1 MSKFIVTDEQ
11 RRRIAE
17 KTGTISRT
25 KNENAW
31 QFVVTDEARRRLEQN
46 REKKLL
52 EEERRRA
59 LAPYAGA
66 WVDRQLQRTVGL
78 IDNEKIDPAAK
89 TQTETRTPLY
99 EMSFPRVS
107 SPQLERK
114 TSERIAARNAAV
126 QQDTPLL
133 PSERAVSNL
142 QTRPYTPETTRR
154 EVSVLG
160 QKRTPASAQNAAD
173 SNTDMYTAGWYS
185 EQEKKAA
192 AAVAQNAETRA
203 ERVKTWDTQEYG
215 KLNTEY
221 EQRQADYDQRKQS
234 YIRRQFDSAD
244 FSMGDTAAAQVFY
257 KQAAEEYDRQNA
269 AAREETNQLGEY
281 LKSRKESEDL
291 KADLRQIQL
300 YTDEWK
306 NVDNNRGV
314 PENAAVYEAMN
325 GRWTQAKVDNIL
337 KGTSSE
343 AYVSDTERNVVAY
356 LLATGRDQDAI
367 QFAQTLDKRIL
378 NARQEIDIHKKAQA
392 EAQRIAAIDNGFVRS
407 LASAWQAVQGG
418 YDSVISQLQ
427 NFGRG
432 ILGSDDLRTG
442 VNELA
447 NAYNIERVE
456 GETWVGATLLKAL
469 TAGIEMTP
477 AIGAGMLTGGMGT
490 VAGMSVSNLAA
501 GGTLFAQAA
510 GGSYAEA
517 IRDGYSVG
525 EARMYGV
532 LTGSMEVLTN
542 KFLGGVKGLTSEST
556 AVKSIRKTVESASK
570 KLIKNPTGQKLLN
583 ILGTYAGEGASEGI
597 EELIQAIAEPVVRDF
612 VFNEQNGIQLSAESF
627 EEALIGALTAWMIN
641 APATGVQSIR
651 TLASRNSSAVNRQQ
665 SLNDAPADG
674 SIAAEVAN
682 APDSSVDVKARDALR
697 TLYQGRQI
705 SNSQA
710 EAILD
715 SPAVLAELQRR
726 AGITIDTT
734 NTTKSQRRAAVK
746 NAALS
751 ISPDGQVVRADNA
764 DSPDL
769 TPEQQVIYD
778 DLQTAKQMQAEGK
791 TGGEIYNETKWVAM
805 NGKWAYNF
813 DHILPS
819 GESADIIL
827 AKDGEI
833 NGGQPRGLGVGVAP
847 HREVSEGSGAV
858 EAGSRPV
865 SGQVRAKGTRS
876 WEAASNAERNRIT
889 ELVSSH
895 FSTSEAQDM
904 LQSFGSPEAFA
915 AAIVNDYA
923 QGRAVAER
931 WSNIISDF
939 DGLIN
944 GIDTV
949 FGTPSDGNTNGIEAH
964 DASVEESPPPRT
976 APEGKIKSKTTIIRR
991 IRRDLGITAHT
1002 GDMFLK
1008 GALGEHV
1015 QNSGAIHTKR
1025 ANDLESFTH
1034 EVGHELDKRFSLR
1047 ADLDAE
1053 TQRELIDNAQKHLVS
1068 YPNSSE
1074 HLPEAVA
1081 EYFRNYFRDAQGAE
1095 AAYPNFSSV
1104 VQSRIDPKT
1113 LKKINFNAADVNRY
1127 LSSSGLERA
1136 RTHIV
1141 SHGETDKGA
1150 ASPIDAVTDKWEHR
1164 AEAYRINM
1172 TDKLAGIQ
1180 KLMQQ
1185 ARKSVLANN
1194 SASKESAA
1202 LLELNNAYMQ
1212 AMNAEYAT
1220 GAAQFIIEQGLT
1232 DSDGNIVAD
1241 SLQSRLKDVNLRD
1254 RAVYKDFNLYLVL
1267 RHAEERL
1274 KSAPVKFGVEEFD
1287 NPAKRREAIAELEKQ
1302 HPEFAAAADK
1312 ITEFNFQLLQYRAVK
1327 DGIISQETLNE
1338 WKQRWPHYVPLFRD
1352 MSSDTDFLDAFM
1364 SDASGSGD
1372 SFKKAKGSA
1381 RDIYAP
1387 LESIV
1392 QNTYHIIQ
1400 QGNRNRITNLI
1411 MDTAEYA
1418 GDLSWM
1424 IEAVPNIQ
1432 HEQGYVTYY
1441 RNGQQRCARVNDWAL
1456 YQSIQAM
1463 RPENADRLTRMIAA
1477 TNHFFTATVTGNNIL
1492 WSLGRNLVRD
1502 LQTLLRN
1509 QDSAKDIVGIVKE
1522 LFGVWLRPVGQRAK
1536 TIKAKITQ
1544 QPSAETNSDA
1554 ARYEREFLAMGGYS
1568 GVSQLSSLSPKKMS
1582 RSLTG
1587 YHGNIAARGKDIYLS
1602 ISDIIERK
1610 PRAAQYVRL
1619 RRKGYNATQAFYEA
1633 MDVTT
1638 NFRRAGIAGRKI
1650 NQFIPFFN
1658 AGIQGSSKMY
1668 RSVLGRGEGIHT
1680 GGRAAIRHT
1689 VLRFTWSAVF
1699 AAAQIGGI
1707 ALWFGGDD
1715 DDEERIEAYKRLS
1728 TYQKNN
1734 NYNIYIGNGRFL
1746 SIGKP
1751 RELGI
1756 LGSAMERLGEMWFLD
1771 NEDAFYDFF
1780 NYAGDQA
1787 LPKLF
1792 DMIPALWTGWA
1803 DGDWDDFMGSFWS
1816 SFGFLGAVGG
1826 AMANVD
1832 YRGNPIVPGYMEN
1845 IKAKQQ
1851 FDENSS
1857 WLSVQLG
1864 KALNISPMRLDH
1876 IANSAGILHDLSS
1889 ALFPYD
1895 RSKVDWSLGMRGML
1909 TKDSLYTQ
1917 DATNRFYAAYD
1928 DAERAKNSNPS
1939 DVSAAIEYKDYASM
1953 STFLSRAST
1962 LSKQA
1967 EMESSQNRDARLTI
1981 IQMTEQFNKDHQTGD
1996 YSDVKLLL
2004 DEFAQEVADLNEEEG
2019 AEPTDGI
2026 TEFYPQTMNTEFKYG
2041 KNFTHQLTYTEYIDY
2056 QTKYLDQYYKEVA
2069 DALTSDA
2076 STEQKLVAVKKAKVR
2091 AKKITDQA
2099 LYEYLTKTN

>member
-1 MSKFIVTDEQ
+1 MAYISREEADRRAKAVLQSSGTTRYLSRAEALDLVQQ
-11 RRRIAE
+11 RREKRYQEQQRAE
-17 KTGTISRT
+17 
-25 KNENAW
+25 
-31 QFVVTDEARRRLEQN
+31 
-46 REKKLL
+46 

-66 WVDRQLQRTVGL
+66 WVDRQLQRAVGL
-78 IDNEKIDPAAK
+78 TGTTWENSAAK
-89 TQTETRTPLY
+89 TQTQTESR
-99 EMSFPRVS
+99 
-107 SPQLERK
+107 
-114 TSERIAARNAAV
+114 
-126 QQDTPLL
+126 TPLL

-142 QTRPYTPETTRR
+142 QTGPYAPETKRR
-154 EVSVLG
+154 EISVL
-160 QKRTPASAQNAAD
+160 AQRGNP
-173 SNTDMYTAGWYS
+173 
-185 EQEKKAA
+185 
-192 AAVAQNAETRA
+192 AAVAAQNAETRA
-203 ERVKTWDTQEYG
+203 ERVKTWDAQDFE
-215 KLNTEY
+215 KLNTAY
-221 EQRQADYDQRKQS
+221 EQRQAGYDQRKQS

-244 FSMGDTAAAQVFY
+244 FKLGDTAAAQALY
-257 KQAAEEYDRQNA
+257 KQAAEEYERQNA
-269 AAREETNQLGEY
+269 AEREETNQLGEY
-281 LKSRKESEDL
+281 LKKRWAERESPEKKIIRHAAELQAAPGFLNTVKKMIEDRGGEIGRGYYKLFGGWTPEQVENHNLFQRAASEAEEYTLMYLYLTEGEESAKLYLDSFQPRMSEAKAAGWKEALSIDEDDDFVVRAGKRLAGTAVNWAGTTYAAAAYPVEAITQEINNIGKPWYARESGIQEGGITDTTFRLQSAGTEAALQGTSGAGRWFGSVLLSAIDNASTVLLFQGASPYIMAL
-291 KADLRQIQL
+291 KSGSSGAYSAYQ
-300 YTDEWK
+300 
-306 NVDNNRGV
+306 RGGDA
-314 PENAAVYEAMN
+314 EQQFLSWLTNAAAELVGEKVTWNRLETVMQSSETGVKAWLKRWGAQSLTEASEEMATEAMN
-325 GRWTQAKVDNIL
+325 IISDIAVMKDDAEVAQKLDQMLAEGKSNPELRLSIAIALQILEAGASGALSSALTTAPVNI
-337 KGTSSE
+337 
-343 AYVSDTERNVVAY
+343 RN
-356 LLATGRDQDAI
+356 
-367 QFAQTLDKRIL
+367 
-378 NARQEIDIHKKAQA
+378 
-392 EAQRIAAIDNGFVRS
+392 
-407 LASAWQAVQGG
+407 AVQ
-418 YDSVISQLQ
+418 DVKAKTSQSRIDAM
-427 NFGRG
+427 N
-432 ILGSDDLRTG
+432 SA
-442 VNELA
+442 VNEL
-447 NAYNIERVE
+447 
-456 GETWVGATLLKAL
+456 
-469 TAGIEMTP
+469 
-477 AIGAGMLTGGMGT
+477 
-490 VAGMSVSNLAA
+490 
-501 GGTLFAQAA
+501 
-510 GGSYAEA
+510 
-517 IRDGYSVG
+517 
-525 EARMYGV
+525 
-532 LTGSMEVLTN
+532 
-542 KFLGGVKGLTSEST
+542 
-556 AVKSIRKTVESASK
+556 
-570 KLIKNPTGQKLLN
+570 
-583 ILGTYAGEGASEGI
+583 
-597 EELIQAIAEPVVRDF
+597 
-612 VFNEQNGIQLSAESF
+612 
-627 EEALIGALTAWMIN
+627 
-641 APATGVQSIR
+641 
-651 TLASRNSSAVNRQQ
+651 Q
-665 SLNDAPADG
+665 SLNGAPDGG
-674 SIAAEVAN
+674 SIASEAAN
-682 APDSSVDVKARDALR
+682 APDSSVNVKARDALR

-726 AGITIDTT
+726 AGINIDTT
-734 NTTKSQRRAAVK
+734 NTTKAQRRAAVK
-746 NAALS
+746 NAAVS
-751 ISPDGQVVRADNA
+751 GSPDGQAVRADIA
-764 DSPDL
+764 DSSPL
-769 TPEQQVIYD
+769 TPEQQAVYN
-778 DLQTAKQMQAEGK
+778 DLQTAKQMRAEGK
-791 TGGEIYNETKWVAM
+791 SGGEIYNATKWVAM
-805 NGKWAYNF
+805 NGKWAYDF
-813 DHILPS
+813 DHVLPS

-833 NGGQPRGLGVGVAP
+833 NGSQQRGLGVGAAP

-858 EAGSRPV
+858 ETGGRPV
-865 SGQVRAKGTRS
+865 GGQVRAKGTKS
-876 WEAASNAERNRIT
+876 WDAASDAERSRIT
-889 ELVSSH
+889 ELASPH
-895 FSTSEAQDM
+895 FSTPEAQDM

-949 FGTPSDGNTNGIEAH
+949 SGAPDGGGTDGIDAH
-964 DASVEESPPPRT
+964 DASVKEPPPPRT
-976 APEGKIKSKTTIIRR
+976 APEGKLKSKTTIVRR

-1002 GDMFLK
+1002 GDMFLNN
-1008 GALGEHV
+1008 ALGEHV
-1015 QNSGAIHTKR
+1015 QNSGAIHTRR
-1025 ANDLESFTH
+1025 ANDLETFTH

-1047 ADLDAE
+1047 AGLDEA
-1053 TQRELIDNAQKHLVS
+1053 TRRELTGNAQNHLAS
-1068 YPNSSE
+1068 YPNPSD

-1081 EYFRNYFRDAQGAE
+1081 EYFRNYFRDAKGAE
-1095 AAYPNFSSV
+1095 DAYPNFSRV
-1104 VQSRIDPKT
+1104 VRERIDPKT
-1113 LKKINFNAADVNRY
+1113 LKKIAFNAADVNRY
-1127 LSSSGLERA
+1127 LSSSGVERA

-1150 ASPIDAVTDKWEHR
+1150 ASPIDALTDKLEHE

-1172 TDKLAGIQ
+1172 TDRFAGIQ
-1180 KLMQQ
+1180 KLMQR

-1194 SASKESAA
+1194 DASRISDAVQEFG
-1202 LLELNNAYMQ
+1202 NAYMQ

-1220 GAAQFIIEQGLT
+1220 GAAQFVIEQGLT

-1241 SLQSRLKDVNLRD
+1241 SLRSRLKDLNLRD
-1254 RAVYKDFNLYLVL
+1254 KTVYKDFNLYLAL
-1267 RHAEERL
+1267 RHAGERL

-1287 NPAKRREAIAELEKQ
+1287 RAKTRKAVMADLEQKYPKFAE
-1302 HPEFAAAADK
+1302 AAAK
-1312 ITEFNFQLLQYRAVK
+1312 VTEFNWQLLQHRAVK
-1327 DGIISQETLNE
+1327 DGLISQETFNE
-1338 WKQRWPHYVPLFRD
+1338 WKKRWPHYVPLFRD

-1400 QGNRNRITNLI
+1400 QGNRNRILNLI
-1411 MDTAEYA
+1411 METAEDA

-1424 IEAVPNIQ
+1424 IEAVPDIR

-1463 RPENADRLTRMIAA
+1463 RPENAGRLTRMIAA
-1477 TNHFFTATVTGNNIL
+1477 TNHFFTSTVTGNNIL
-1492 WSLGRNLVRD
+1492 WSVGRNFVRD

-1509 QDSAKDIVGIVKE
+1509 QDNVKDIIGVAKE
-1522 LFGVWLRPVGQRAK
+1522 LFGVWVRPVVRGAK

-1544 QPSAETNSDA
+1544 QPSAETNSDSA
-1554 ARYEREFLAMGGYS
+1554 EARYEREFLAMGGYS
-1568 GVSQLSSLSPKKMS
+1568 GVSQLSTLTPRKMS

-1587 YHGNIAARGKDIYLS
+1587 YHGNVAARGKDIYLS
-1602 ISDIIERK
+1602 ISDAIERK
-1610 PRAAQYVRL
+1610 PRAAQYVML
-1619 RRKGYNATQAFYEA
+1619 RKQGYSAEQAFYEA

-1650 NQFIPFFN
+1650 NMFIPFFN
-1658 AGIQGSSKMY
+1658 AGIQGTSKLY
-1668 RSVLGRGEGIHT
+1668 RSALGRGEGIHT
-1680 GGRAAIRHT
+1680 GKRAAARHM

-1699 AAAQIGGI
+1699 AAAQIGGL
-1707 ALWFGGDD
+1707 ALLLGGDD
-1715 DDEERIEAYKRLS
+1715 DEEGIEAYKRLS

-1756 LGSAMERLGEMWFLD
+1756 LGSFMERLGEMWILD
-1771 NEDAFYDFF
+1771 NEDAFYDFY
-1780 NYAGDQA
+1780 NYAADQA

-1792 DMIPALWTGWA
+1792 DMIPALATGFAA
-1803 DGDWDDFMGSFWS
+1803 DDWDDFMGSFWS

-1845 IKAKQQ
+1845 IEAEQQ

-1857 WLSVQLG
+1857 WLSVQIG

-1876 IANSAGILHDLSS
+1876 IADSAGILHDLSS
-1889 ALFPYD
+1889 AIFPYD

-1967 EMESSQNRDARLTI
+1967 EMESPQNRDARLTI

-2004 DEFAQEVADLNEEEG
+2004 DEFAQEAADLNEEEG

-2041 KNFTHQLTYTEYIDY
+2041 KNFTRRLTYTEYIDY

-2069 DALTSDA
+2069 EVLTSDA
-2076 STEQKLVAVKKAKVR
+2076 STERKLAAVKKAKDR

-2099 LYEYLTKTN
+2099 FYEYLTGTN